1 MNYIKSNAMPLLIGA
16 ALGYFL
22 AKQGGL
28 RSAASKVTSTVKS
41 AA

>member
-1 MNYIKSNAMPLLIGA
+1 MNYLKAHATPLLIGA

-28 RSAASKVTSTVKS
+28 RAATSKVTSSVTGAV
-41 AA
+41 